1 LNRYVLNFCTAQKL
15 IGNWLAKNPEKRKDV
30 FLCTKFG
37 FTRLPGETF
46 GPACSD
52 PTYIPQALQASL
64 EDLRTEYID
73 LYYQHRVDPKVPIEL
88 VLEAL
93 RPAVESGT
101 VRWLGL
107 SNCSIDTLRRAK
119 AVKGLGEKVIA
130 VQMEYSPFTIDAERN
145 GMSDA
150 CKELGVSLVAYSPL
164 GRGLASGR

>member
-1 LNRYVLNFCTAQKL
+1 MSSSAPNLGLPASQEKPLAQ
-15 IGNWLAKNPEKRKDV
+15 
-30 FLCTKFG
+30 
-37 FTRLPGETF
+37 
-46 GPACSD
+46 
-52 PTYIPQALQASL
+52 
-64 EDLRTEYID
+64 
-73 LYYQHRVDPKVPIEL
+73 L
-88 VLEAL
+88 VLIRPISRKLFKLRSKTCEQSTLTSTTNTVSTRKYLSSSSLRPL